1 MRFTQRRVV
10 AVVAAAAAIALTA
23 ACGGNTG
30 NGSTNAQ
37 DSGGTGSTSAK
48 PLVYGVFS
56 TPIEEPWDGAVH
68 RAVQALADE
77 GKITYKHVDNVG
89 TSGGMERTLRDIA
102 QNDKPVM
109 IVGDSYGNEDVAR
122 KVAKDFPK
130 IAFVMGSGEAPVEP
144 NYAVFDNWLQDPAYL
159 AGMLAGE
166 MTKSNTVGVVGG
178 IPVPEI
184 NRIVNAFVKGAQS
197 TNPKVNV
204 KVTFINTFFD
214 PAKAKQAALAQVAQG
229 ADVLFAERDG
239 VIEAAKEKGLP
250 SIGMMVDQKE
260 QAPESVMT
268 SLVWNMQP
276 TIEEAFK
283 EVQAGTFKGVDMR
296 EFSFMKNG
304 GSELAEIN
312 TGIKGGIPDDL
323 VAKVMDQQKKIMSG
337 EFTTPIDDSEPKG
350 SISVGS

>member
-1 MRFTQRRVV
+1 MRFHKQRRFV
-10 AVVAAAAAIALTA
+10 ALLATAAAIAVTA

-30 NGSTNAQ
+30 N
-37 DSGGTGSTSAK
+37 DTGSAGDTSAATSK

-77 GKITYKHVDNVG
+77 GKIAYKHVDNVG

-109 IVGDSYGNEDVAR
+109 IVGDSYGNEEVAR
-122 KVAKDFPK
+122 SVAKDFPK
-130 IAFVMGSGEAPVEP
+130 IAFLMGSGEAPVEP

-159 AGMLAGE
+159 AGMMAGA

-184 NRIVNAFVKGAQS
+184 NRIINAFVKGAQS

-239 VIEAAKEKGLP
+239 VIEAAKEKGLL

-260 QAPESVMT
+260 QGPESVMT

-276 TIEEAFK
+276 TVEEAFK

-304 GSELAEIN
+304 GSSLAEIN
-312 TGIKGGIPDDL
+312 TGVKGGLPDDL
-323 VAKVMDQQKKIMSG
+323 VAKVKDQQQKIMSG
-337 EFTTPIDDSEPKG
+337 EFVTPIDDSEPKG
-350 SISVGS
+350 SITVGS

>member
-1 MRFTQRRVV
+1 MRFHKQRRVV
-10 AVVAAAAAIALTA
+10 AVMAAAAAIALTA

-30 NGSTNAQ
+30 DEA
-37 DSGGTGSTSAK
+37 STSNDTGDAVAAK

-122 KVAKDFPK
+122 SVAKDFPK

-159 AGMLAGE
+159 AGMLAGGL
-166 MTKSNTVGVVGG
+166 TKTNTIGVVGG

-197 TNPKVNV
+197 TNPEVNV

-250 SIGMMVDQKE
+250 SIGMMVDQKD
-260 QAPESVMT
+260 QAPESVVT

-276 TIEEAFK
+276 TIEEAFTQ
-283 EVQAGTFKGVDMR
+283 VQAGSFKGVDMR

-304 GSELAEIN
+304 GSSLADIN
-312 TGIKGGIPDDL
+312 TGITGGVPDDL
-323 VAKVMDQQKKIMSG
+323 LAAVKEQEKKILSG

>member
-1 MRFTQRRVV
+1 MRFHKQRRLV
-10 AVVAAAAAIALTA
+10 AVVAAAAAIAMTA

-30 NGSTNAQ
+30 NETST
-37 DSGGTGSTSAK
+37 GGDTSAASSK

-109 IVGDSYGNEDVAR
+109 IVGDSYGNEEVAR
-122 KVAKDFPK
+122 TVAKDFPK
-130 IAFVMGSGEAPVEP
+130 IAFLMGSGEAPVEP

-159 AGMLAGE
+159 AGMMAGA

-184 NRIVNAFVKGAQS
+184 NRIINAFVKGAQS

-239 VIEAAKEKGLP
+239 VIEAAKEKGLL

-276 TIEEAFK
+276 TVEEAFK
-283 EVQAGTFKGVDMR
+283 EVQAGSFKGIDMR

-304 GSELAEIN
+304 GSSLAEIN
-312 TGIKGGIPDDL
+312 TSVKGGLPDDL
-323 VAKVMDQQKKIMSG
+323 VAKVKDQQQKIMSG
-337 EFTTPIDDSEPKG
+337 EFVTPIDDSEPKG
-350 SISVGS
+350 SITVGS

>member
-1 MRFTQRRVV
+1 MRFHRQRRLF
-10 AVVAAAAAIALTA
+10 ALVAAAAAIAVTA

-30 NGSTNAQ
+30 NDTTSTG
-37 DSGGTGSTSAK
+37 DTSAAASK

-102 QNDKPVM
+102 QNDKPLM

-122 KVAKDFPK
+122 AVAKDFPK
-130 IAFVMGSGEAPVEP
+130 IAFLMGSGEAPVEP

-159 AGMLAGE
+159 AGMMAGA
-166 MTKSNTVGVVGG
+166 MTKSNTIGVVGG

-184 NRIVNAFVKGAQS
+184 NRIINAFVKGAQS

-239 VIEAAKEKGLP
+239 VIEAAKEKGLL

-276 TIEEAFK
+276 TVEEAFK

-304 GSELAEIN
+304 GSSLAEIN
-312 TGIKGGIPDDL
+312 TGVKGGLPDDL
-323 VAKVMDQQKKIMSG
+323 VAKVKDQEQKIMSG
-337 EFTTPIDDSEPKG
+337 EFVTPIDDSEPKG
-350 SISVGS
+350 SIAVGS

>member
-1 MRFTQRRVV
+1 MRFHRQRRLF
-10 AVVAAAAAIALTA
+10 ALVAAAAAIAVTA

-30 NGSTNAQ
+30 NDTTSTG
-37 DSGGTGSTSAK
+37 DTSAAASK

-102 QNDKPVM
+102 QNDKPLM

-122 KVAKDFPK
+122 AVAKDFPK
-130 IAFVMGSGEAPVEP
+130 IAFLMGSGEAPVEP

-159 AGMLAGE
+159 AGMMAGA

-184 NRIVNAFVKGAQS
+184 NRIINAFVKGAQS

-239 VIEAAKEKGLP
+239 VIEAAKEKGLL

-276 TIEEAFK
+276 TVEEAFK

-296 EFSFMKNG
+296 EYSFMKNG
-304 GSELAEIN
+304 GSSLADIN
-312 TGIKGGIPDDL
+312 TGVKGGLPDDL
-323 VAKVMDQQKKIMSG
+323 VAKVKDQQQKIMSG
-337 EFTTPIDDSEPKG
+337 EFVTPIDDSEPKG
-350 SISVGS
+350 SIAVGS

>member
-1 MRFTQRRVV
+1 MRFHTQRRVL

-30 NGSTNAQ
+30 KDTTGAADT
-37 DSGGTGSTSAK
+37 GTAAVK

-102 QNDKPVM
+102 QNDKPIM

-122 KVAKDFPK
+122 AVAKDFPK

-159 AGMLAGE
+159 AGMLAGG
-166 MTKSNTVGVVGG
+166 MTKSNTIGVVGG

-184 NRIVNAFVKGAQS
+184 NRIINAFVKGAQS
-197 TNPKVNV
+197 TNPAVNV

-239 VIEAAKEKGLP
+239 VIEAAKEKGLL
-250 SIGMMVDQKE
+250 SIGMMIDQKD
-260 QAPESVMT
+260 QGPESVMT

-276 TIEEAFK
+276 TVEEAFK
-283 EVQAGTFKGVDMR
+283 EVQAGTFKGIDMR

-304 GSELAEIN
+304 GSSIAEIN
-312 TGIKGGIPDDL
+312 TGVKGGLPADL
-323 VAKVMDQQKKIMSG
+323 VAKVKEQEKKILSG
-337 EFTTPIDDSEPKG
+337 EFVTPIDDSEPKG
-350 SISVGS
+350 SISVQG

>member
-1 MRFTQRRVV
+1 MRFHKQRRLV
-10 AVVAAAAAIALTA
+10 ALVAAAAAIAVTA

-30 NGSTNAQ
+30 NETSST
-37 DSGGTGSTSAK
+37 GGTSAASGK

-109 IVGDSYGNEDVAR
+109 IVGDSYGNEEVAR
-122 KVAKDFPK
+122 AVAKDFPK
-130 IAFVMGSGEAPVEP
+130 IAFLMGSGEAPVEP

-159 AGMLAGE
+159 AGMMAGA

-184 NRIVNAFVKGAQS
+184 NRIINAFVKGAQS

-239 VIEAAKEKGLP
+239 VIEAAKEKGLL

-276 TIEEAFK
+276 TVEEAFK
-283 EVQAGTFKGVDMR
+283 EVQAGSFKGIDMR

-304 GSELAEIN
+304 GSSLAEIN
-312 TGIKGGIPDDL
+312 TGVTGGLPDDL
-323 VAKVMDQQKKIMSG
+323 VAKVKDQQQKIMSG
-337 EFTTPIDDSEPKG
+337 EFVTPIDDSEPKG
-350 SISVGS
+350 SITVGS

>member
-1 MRFTQRRVV
+1 MRFHKQRRGV

-30 NGSTNAQ
+30 TSTTDAA
-37 DSGGTGSTSAK
+37 DTGASAK

-122 KVAKDFPK
+122 SVAKDFPK
-130 IAFVMGSGEAPVEP
+130 IAFVMGSGEAPVAP

-159 AGMLAGE
+159 AGMLAGGV
-166 MTKSNTVGVVGG
+166 TKSNTIGVVGG

-184 NRIVNAFVKGAQS
+184 NRIVNAFVKGAQ
-197 TNPKVNV
+197 TVNPKVNV

-250 SIGMMVDQKE
+250 SIGMMVDQKD
-260 QAPESVMT
+260 QGPESVMT

-296 EFSFMKNG
+296 EFSFMKDG
-304 GSELAEIN
+304 GSSLADIN
-312 TGIKGGIPDDL
+312 TGIKGGIPADL
-323 VAKVMDQQKKIMSG
+323 VTKVMDQQKKIMSG

>member
-1 MRFTQRRVV
+1 MRFHKQRRLV
-10 AVVAAAAAIALTA
+10 AVVAAAAAIAMTA

-30 NGSTNAQ
+30 NETSK
-37 DSGGTGSTSAK
+37 GGDTSAASSK

-109 IVGDSYGNEDVAR
+109 IVGDSYGNEEVAR
-122 KVAKDFPK
+122 TVAKDFPK
-130 IAFVMGSGEAPVEP
+130 IAFLMGSGEPPVEP

-159 AGMLAGE
+159 AGMMAGA

-184 NRIVNAFVKGAQS
+184 NRIINAFVKGAQS

-239 VIEAAKEKGLP
+239 VIEAAKEKGLL
-250 SIGMMVDQKE
+250 SIGMMVDQKQ

-276 TIEEAFK
+276 TVEEAFK
-283 EVQAGTFKGVDMR
+283 EVQAGSFKGIDMR

-304 GSELAEIN
+304 GSSLAEIN
-312 TGIKGGIPDDL
+312 TGVKGGLPDDL
-323 VAKVMDQQKKIMSG
+323 VATVTDQQKKIMSG
-337 EFTTPIDDSEPKG
+337 EFVTPIDDSEPKG
-350 SISVGS
+350 SITVGS

>member
-1 MRFTQRRVV
+1 MRFHQQRRIV

-30 NGSTNAQ
+30 ETSST
-37 DSGGTGSTSAK
+37 GGETAGASDK

-122 KVAKDFPK
+122 SVAKDFPK

-159 AGMLAGE
+159 AGMLAGG
-166 MTKSNTVGVVGG
+166 MTKTNTIGVVGG

-184 NRIVNAFVKGAQS
+184 NRIINAFVLGAQS

-239 VIEAAKEKGLP
+239 VIEAAKEKGLL
-250 SIGMMVDQKE
+250 SIGMMIDQKD
-260 QAPESVMT
+260 QGPESVMT

-276 TIEEAFK
+276 TVEEAFK

-296 EFSFMKNG
+296 EYSFMKNG
-304 GSELAEIN
+304 GSALAEIN
-312 TGIKGGIPDDL
+312 TGVTGGIPDEL
-323 VAKVMDQQKKIMSG
+323 VTKVKDQEQKIMSG
-337 EFTTPIDDSEPKG
+337 EFVTPIDDSEPKG
-350 SISVGS
+350 SISVAS